1 MIQTIFFSTVRV
13 SCIYLASETFLWLIS
28 SDAHIHS
35 LITFSIIWGVLDEH
49 YRKGP
54 LAGHREG

>member
-1 MIQTIFFSTVRV
+1 MIRVVFLSTIRV
-13 SCIYLASETFLWLIS
+13 SCIYLASEVFLWLID
-28 SDAHIHS
+28 SDAHIQS
-35 LITFSIIWGVLDEH
+35 LIGFSILWGVLDEH